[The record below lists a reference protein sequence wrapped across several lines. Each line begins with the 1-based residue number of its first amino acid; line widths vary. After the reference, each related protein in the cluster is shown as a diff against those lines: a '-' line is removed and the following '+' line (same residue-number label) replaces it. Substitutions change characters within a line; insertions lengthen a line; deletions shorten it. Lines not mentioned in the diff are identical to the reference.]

1 MANEKKVGR
10 PEVSNKLKRKP
21 RTIKVRDGVY
31 NKLRELGGGS
41 YAKGVEFLVYN
52 YTEVLD
58 PERETKNND
67 KGMSDGS
74 CSRKSI
80 RKIGGVS

>member
-1 MANEKKVGR
+1 MKNQKKVGR

-41 YAKGVEFLVYN
+41 YAKGIEFLVYK
-52 YTEVLD
+52 YTGALN
-58 PERETKNND
+58 PEMDIESD
-67 KGMSDGS
+67 DEGMSNGS
-74 CSRKSI
+74 CSRKSV
-80 RKIGGVS
+80 RKIRGVS